1 MISSIQERLNKITMH
16 VFVIGCSLEN
26 MDTGQNLA
34 NFLEQEKL
42 FEFERNS
49 NKFKYLIKK
58 TKQSNLLEKFVEKE
72 IDSLKG

>member
-1 MISSIQERLNKITMH
+1 M
-16 VFVIGCSLEN
+16 EN

>member
-1 MISSIQERLNKITMH
+1 MH

>member
-1 MISSIQERLNKITMH
+1 MH

-49 NKFKYLIKK
+49 SKFKYLIKK